1 MDLKIQIP
9 QYDYYY
15 NYNINDNNRSNNKLY
30 TCPPP
35 PKCLLKNNKIF
46 LDRKVCDKSN
56 RYYFDWE
63 VINNVLFMK

>member
-9 QYDYYY
+9 QYYH
-15 NYNINDNNRSNNKLY
+15 NYNNNSNDKLY

-35 PKCLLKNNKIF
+35 PKCFSKNNKIF
-46 LDRKVCDKSN
+46 VDRKICNNSN

-63 VINNVLFMK
+63 VIQNNVLFMKN